1 MEGGSSTGVE
11 MDTRNN
17 VPKSQG
23 FEEAYTELDRSY
35 EDAAPS
41 PVLKTNKLTSR
52 PKSDRWSNRV
62 EFLLSL
68 IGLAVGFGNVWRFSY
83 YCQKNGG
90 GTFLFPYLVMLVTL
104 GIPIFYLEL
113 LLGKVSQVGPLHAL
127 YRLVPPLGGIGIS
140 VILLMS
146 FTGTYYTLLI
156 AYVLFYLFASFQ
168 NPPAWGSTF
177 CGVNTS
183 VPRDLLPTASQ
194 ACLNESSR
202 YFYYQSVA
210 QASNSIGE
218 LGEFN
223 WKIFL
228 LLFASWLILYLCT
241 FNGIKTSGKV
251 VYVTATL
258 PYIVLTIMFF
268 RAITLPGAGD
278 GLLELFT
285 PRMESLYSPQVWLEA
300 GGQIFFSLGL
310 GFGGNILL
318 ASHLDQNTSV
328 FGDALFVSIVN
339 SLTSLFASVVVFS
352 ILGYQSFILGTDV
365 RDVAGGPGLVF
376 IAFASALLEMPL
388 SPLWSVLFFVMMLS
402 LGLDS
407 MFAGI
412 ETMVQAALSLPYVN
426 KLHKSVVAGIICS
439 AYFIL
444 SIQFTFGNGLYLFQL
459 IDQFSG
465 SFTIFLLAFFELI
478 GLSWF
483 FGVNK
488 LFNWRTPD
496 YQPSGKQYF
505 RTIRE
510 NRLFRSFSLWVWRV
524 MWVVVCPVIM
534 VVVFVG
540 SSISQLI
547 RPIQYT
553 RFSNLT
559 EIGTPYP
566 VWGSILGTS
575 IILVS
580 NAPILIFFI
589 YKFNW
594 KSIPKCFHKF
604 NFQKYSPA
612 VLWKRNDSPL
622 IEEIFSEIEI
632 DSK

>member
-1 MEGGSSTGVE
+1 METPNKL
-11 MDTRNN
+11 DK
-17 VPKSQG
+17 PQG
-23 FEEAYTELDRSY
+23 REEAYTELNDSSSGN
-35 EDAAPS
+35 EDGAPE
-41 PVLKTNKLTSR
+41 PPNTNKLTSR
-52 PKSDRWSNRV
+52 DKSERWSNRV

-90 GTFLFPYLVMLVTL
+90 GTFLFPYLVILVTL

-113 LLGKVSQVGPLHAL
+113 LLGKVTQVGPLHAL

-140 VILLMS
+140 MITLMF

-177 CGVNTS
+177 CGLNTS
-183 VPRDLLPTASQ
+183 IPRELLPTASQ
-194 ACLNESSR
+194 TCLNESSR
-202 YFYYQSVA
+202 FFYYMSVV
-210 QASNSIGE
+210 QASPSIGE
-218 LGEFN
+218 IGGFN

-285 PRMESLYSPQVWLEA
+285 PRIESLYSPQVWLEA

-328 FGDALFVSIVN
+328 FGDAIFVSIVN
-339 SLTSLFASVVVFS
+339 SLTSIFASIVVFS

-365 RDVAGGPGLVF
+365 RDVVGGPGLVF

-412 ETMVQAALSLPYVN
+412 EAMVQAALSFPYVN
-426 KLHKSVVAGIICS
+426 RLHKSVISGIICS
-439 AYFIL
+439 TFFLL

-459 IDQFSG
+459 VDQFSG

-483 FGVNK
+483 YGVDK
-488 LFNWRTPD
+488 IFSWQTPD
-496 YQPSGKQYF
+496 YRPTGKQYF
-505 RTIRE
+505 RSIRD
-510 NRLFRSFSLWVWRV
+510 NPLFRSFSLWVWRI

-534 VVVFVG
+534 VIVFVG
-540 SSISQLI
+540 SSVSQLI
-547 RPIQYT
+547 STIQYT

-559 EIGTPYP
+559 EIETPYP
-566 VWGSILGTS
+566 VWASFLGAS
-575 IILVS
+575 IILIS
-580 NAPILIFFI
+580 NSPIVIFFI

-594 KSIPKCFHKF
+594 KSIPKYLQKF
-604 NFQKYSPA
+604 NFQKYSPSIR
-612 VLWKRNDSPL
+612 WKRKDSPL
-622 IEEIFSEIEI
+622 LEELESISEIEI
-632 DSK
+632 DSN